1 MDVFMGLIF
10 PSALTFAPKQ
20 TDYCGGQAYSISQNS
35 ALFSLLGTTF
45 GGDGVNTFNLPDL
58 KGRVAVGVG
67 GALNIAMGEA
77 GGSAAITLTPANMP
91 YHTHTAG
98 FTATTGSVPIT
109 ISVGTGG
116 AGINASV
123 AAAAIN
129 GTLTVSTANAT
140 DTAPSNLNVPA
151 VTQNIVVNPSVTRP
165 VQIYGQ
171 ASTPNT
177 ANWPVGGTTA
187 AQLAPV
193 NGTIS
198 GNATTINGGTVA
210 VQPAGGSAPFST
222 IPPYLGIAYLIVTQG
237 IYPSRP

>member
-67 GALNIAMGEA
+67 GALNVALGEA

-129 GTLTVSTANAT
+129 GTLTVSTATGAT
-140 DTAPSNLNVPA
+140 NVPSATNVPA
-151 VTQNIVVNPSVTRP
+151 LIPETGSRDT
-165 VQIYGQ
+165 IYAYGAAGSQ
-171 ASTPNT
+171 NT